1 MLEFLRIKRKMS
13 LTQNLN
19 VNTLENPLWEAAC
32 NIRGDIGAPKYK
44 DYILPLIFLKMEPQG
59 VSAGCCPKPLVQKQL
74 TQESLEV
81 LHLTGVCHYFLKE

>member
-13 LTQNLN
+13 LTENLN

-74 TQESLEV
+74 IDTRKLRGATLNWCLSL
-81 LHLTGVCHYFLKE
+81 FL